1 MLRLALALALVIACA
16 ACGEPS
22 PPAASNTASPTT
34 STTAVHP
41 PAEFVG
47 GPVPT
52 DAATRGPVD
61 GGAMR

>member
-47 GPVPT
+47 ARAHRRRNPWPC
-52 DAATRGPVD
+52 
-61 GGAMR
+61 